1 MFSFLFADTKAVNY
15 QEGDTDVESEQEE
28 KEKPPNKKKKQ
39 DVKSNTQ
46 NNKKNNKNKQTD
58 NRSKNKRTISSG
70 SDSESEFQTVSKKR
84 KIAKEKKSD
93 DKNPEWKNEVENQNI
108 STSLGN
114 KRPRYAK
121 DGLKLEEKEQLRK
134 SKKQNLDKTKTSDD
148 TDPKKKV
155 ECTSDIIIRKS
166 DSIDRIV
173 RSARRRK
180 RDENDDV
187 SVISYEYCY

>member
-121 DGLKLEEKEQLRK
+121 DGLKLEEKERK

>member
-93 DKNPEWKNEVENQNI
+93 DKNPEWNEVENQNI

-148 TDPKKKV
+148 TGPKKKV